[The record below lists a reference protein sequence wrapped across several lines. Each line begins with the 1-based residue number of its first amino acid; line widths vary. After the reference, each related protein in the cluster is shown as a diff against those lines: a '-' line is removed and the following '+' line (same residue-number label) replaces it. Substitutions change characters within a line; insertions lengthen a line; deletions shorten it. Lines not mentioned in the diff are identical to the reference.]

1 MDELAQW
8 LKAQL
13 DEDERIARA
22 AARQRG
28 GGSWKAERDAREILE
43 IIGEQPHP
51 GHVDYP
57 YIPVILSPDDDETT
71 VHVAAWDP
79 ARVLLEIESDRELL
93 AEYDRLV
100 RAHEAHRRESSRL
113 AESGDD
119 DPIRRAAL
127 RREVD
132 YLPAMLH
139 VLERW
144 AKRKA
149 AVYVAR
155 PGFREEW
162 RP

>member
-1 MDELAQW
+1 MSSDLVNFVS
-8 LKAQL
+8 AQL
-13 DEDERIARA
+13 EEDERIARGT
-22 AARQRG
+22 RQPGTAWRNFDMDG
-28 GGSWKAERDAREILE
+28 ELRDDANAGTVAYVPLE
-43 IIGEQPHP
+43 
-51 GHVDYP
+51 
-57 YIPVILSPDDDETT
+57 ETRA
-71 VHVAAWDP
+71 HIAAWDP
-79 ARVLLEIESDRELL
+79 ARVLMEIEADRELL
-93 AEYDRLV
+93 AEYDRLI

-113 AESGDD
+113 TEAGDD

-127 RREVD
+127 RREAD

-149 AVYVAR
+149 AVYADR